1 MRKLSGHHL
10 PGVTGLQRANPSFD
24 SSRLVS
30 QLPTL
35 LIHLLE
41 GTSASLLRSDFWN
54 ILLYD
59 EPNTVVLELPL
70 PGPGLPCR
78 APSGP
83 GNKSA
88 HPPSPHTHLSPA
100 ALGDSCHGQD
110 LHPPPWSGDLP
121 LNSGLSVNPSAIT
134 CYVPTIVLGTGQ
146 QWQILNQA
154 TSLPSWVH
162 SLMKDFEKVLCSRGC
177 NRMTSHVQEGRTD
190 LQEEAAS
197 KLTLQG

>member
-1 MRKLSGHHL
+1 M
-10 PGVTGLQRANPSFD
+10 
-24 SSRLVS
+24 S

-41 GTSASLLRSDFWN
+41 GTSASLLSSGFWN
-54 ILLYD
+54 IILYD

-70 PGPGLPCR
+70 AGPGLPCR
-78 APSGP
+78 APNGP
-83 GNKSA
+83 GSKSA
-88 HPPSPHTHLSPA
+88 HLPSPHTHLCPS

-110 LHPPPWSGDLP
+110 LQPPPWSVDLP

-134 CYVPTIVLGTGQ
+134 CYVPITVLGTGQ

-162 SLMKDFEKVLCSRGC
+162 SLMKDFEQVLCSQGC
-177 NRMTSHVQEGRTD
+177 NRMTSPVQEGRTD
-190 LQEEAAS
+190 LWEEAAS